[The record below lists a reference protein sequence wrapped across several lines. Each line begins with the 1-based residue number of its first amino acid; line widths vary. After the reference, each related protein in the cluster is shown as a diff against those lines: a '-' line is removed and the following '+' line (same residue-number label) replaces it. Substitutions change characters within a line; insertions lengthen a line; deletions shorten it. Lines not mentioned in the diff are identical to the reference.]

1 MKIIVPLIYLYVLG
15 HSVGFVKK
23 KQLYILFP
31 LYLFLRFSILLELLP
46 TQEKLIKCFDL
57 LMKEMLIYLSCKN
70 IWYNAKTVKG
80 TWLDK

>member
-15 HSVGFVKK
+15 HSASFIKK

-31 LYLFLRFSILLELLP
+31 LYLFLRFYILIEPLP

-57 LMKEMLIYLSCKN
+57 LTNERNVDIFIM
-70 IWYNAKTVKG
+70 
-80 TWLDK
+80 